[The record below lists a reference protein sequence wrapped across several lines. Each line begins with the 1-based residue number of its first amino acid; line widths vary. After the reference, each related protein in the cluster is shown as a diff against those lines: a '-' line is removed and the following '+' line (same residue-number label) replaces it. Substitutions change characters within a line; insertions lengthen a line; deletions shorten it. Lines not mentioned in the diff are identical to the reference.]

1 MRVETV
7 LNFVEKFK
15 SFVCKRAR
23 LIDRAGSPVIE
34 VELESR
40 KNSKPICGRC
50 HQRGSGY
57 DRQPEKRRFEYV
69 PLWGIAVVFLYCM
82 RRVDCAQC
90 GVTTEEVPWAM
101 GKCSQT
107 RSLKIFL
114 ATWARRLAWHETA
127 KIFNTN
133 WGRVRDAVAW
143 VVEYGLAHRDL
154 SGITA
159 IGIDE
164 MQYSKGHNYMTLVYQ
179 INEGVKR
186 LLYVGQERTSLT
198 LLRFFHKFGKERCL
212 RLKYVCSDMWPQYLK
227 VIKKK
232 AKNALNILDRFHIVK
247 KLNDALNVVRAQEAR
262 AMNSGGYEPVLKHTR
277 YCFLKNEEN
286 LTDKQKLRLKD
297 VLQYDLKTVR
307 AYLLK
312 EAFQC
317 FWNYK
322 SAYWAEW
329 FLDKWCTRA
338 MRSRLAP
345 IKRFVKTLRGHKGLL
360 MNWFKARGAFSS
372 GVVEGLNRKINL
384 VTRKSY
390 GFREFETLKL
400 ALFHTLGALPE
411 PVSTHRFC

>member
-1 MRVETV
+1 MPRYIYHRTFNPFNAKA
-7 LNFVEKFK
+7 LTDN
-15 SFVCKRAR
+15 
-23 LIDRAGSPVIE
+23 D
-34 VELESR
+34 
-40 KNSKPICGRC
+40 
-50 HQRGSGY
+50 
-57 DRQPEKRRFEYV
+57 
-69 PLWGIAVVFLYCM
+69 
-82 RRVDCAQC
+82 
-90 GVTTEEVPWAM
+90 
-101 GKCSQT
+101 
-107 RSLKIFL
+107 
-114 ATWARRLAWHETA
+114 TA
-127 KIFNTN
+127 L
-133 WGRVRDAVAW
+133 
-143 VVEYGLAHRDL
+143 VEYGLAHRDL

-345 IKRFVKTLRGHKGLL
+345 IKRFVKTLRGHKGL
-360 MNWFKARGAFSS
+360 GCHVIQCSS
-372 GVVEGLNRKINL
+372 RLPLFPHNLLHENDFGICHLFDGHGGRVPFVLFISRVPASFAYVIKHGVPIVG
-384 VTRKSY
+384 
-390 GFREFETLKL
+390 
-400 ALFHTLGALPE
+400 
-411 PVSTHRFC
+411 